1 MNLDVLKVIYS
12 VMQEHWQ
19 QDPGGLFARK
29 TFRTWMVNINRRGG
43 VLLLDALAESALAA
57 LLRDEAA
64 RALEATAG

>member
-1 MNLDVLKVIYS
+1 
-12 VMQEHWQ
+12 MQEHWQ
-19 QDPGGLFARK
+19 QETRGLFARE

-43 VLLLDALAESALAA
+43 VVLLDALPEPALTA